1 MEGEIGV
8 LPGLLRDA
16 PTLVHEP
23 DLEKDLFRVPK
34 DPLEGKPP
42 KAPKGPRATMP
53 KDAPL
58 GVIRLNKG
66 RVFAPDGTPMPKGYI
81 FDRLRQVDGLTVEEA
96 RLRKFPDKNGKPKR
110 YSGDLAYDVATGW
123 ISVELP
129 DAKAEPLSTAL
140 AYGTSG
146 PLPDG
151 RSMALPDG
159 QSLALPDGQSG
170 ALPDDTSPV
179 LPHGQSRLPLPIKSP
194 YPPDHGGGRRLARWL
209 RRRLRARPRRCQ
221 VALRGV
227 GMPRRPS
234 RQGKPDM
241 GALGRQLNASAFMA
255 MRDLPWGKYLN
266 GEHREDVLKA
276 HGNELSSLLRTVLR
290 ELKEGD
296 SEWEQAV
303 RSATPCRAL
312 LEFKRQGVWK
322 VRVVVQGF
330 HEDKVALDGPDY
342 NYASDVVGLATVR
355 AMMLGPRTEGDA
367 IGQMDIATAF
377 LQSDMFGKE
386 EPPRY
391 LRLKDPVTGT
401 VRYFRQLGVVYGSAS
416 ASKRWM
422 ETLHP
427 YLVSIGFE
435 QGRNEPCVF
444 RHKQLGVTLASYV
457 DDLLCKGPKA
467 AVEAVFAKI
476 ASRFKCKE
484 PAYLGQGS
492 PLDHLGMYFAEDS
505 QGTCLSMH
513 NYIDAMVVR
522 LGMEDDGCSKVRLPI
537 SQPIDDYEPLGPAE
551 AKWFMSACGMIGWL
565 SGTGRPDLRYAH
577 SRISQ
582 HMAAPCK
589 GALSAVKRAVK
600 YCMNTRDW
608 CLRQSKDQPAA
619 WSHFSDSDHAGNAE
633 RQNYRRS
640 QLGYVSMLGHAP
652 IGWGSKASSVT
663 FGPSQLDSADGSLP
677 SGGKN
682 SVTPVCHPKM
692 LDLHPD
698 VSSGAAEIYA
708 ASVALSEVLH
718 LSYVCDEMGDPM
730 SIPLVLQVDN
740 AAAVAFA
747 KGRVRRTKMKHIDV
761 RQAWVMALRDS
772 NVVQVEK
779 VGTDDNLADLFTK
792 ILDYDRF
799 AELRGRMMVNR
810 RCDR

>member
-1 MEGEIGV
+1 MQ
-8 LPGLLRDA
+8 A
-16 PTLVHEP
+16 PREC
-23 DLEKDLFRVPK
+23 
-34 DPLEGKPP
+34 
-42 KAPKGPRATMP
+42 
-53 KDAPL
+53 
-58 GVIRLNKG
+58 
-66 RVFAPDGTPMPKGYI
+66 
-81 FDRLRQVDGLTVEEA
+81 
-96 RLRKFPDKNGKPKR
+96 
-110 YSGDLAYDVATGW
+110 LA
-123 ISVELP
+123 
-129 DAKAEPLSTAL
+129 
-140 AYGTSG
+140 
-146 PLPDG
+146 
-151 RSMALPDG
+151 
-159 QSLALPDGQSG
+159 
-170 ALPDDTSPV
+170 
-179 LPHGQSRLPLPIKSP
+179 
-194 YPPDHGGGRRLARWL
+194 
-209 RRRLRARPRRCQ
+209 
-221 VALRGV
+221 
-227 GMPRRPS
+227 
-234 RQGKPDM
+234 
-241 GALGRQLNASAFMA
+241 
-255 MRDLPWGKYLN
+255 
-266 GEHREDVLKA
+266 
-276 HGNELSSLLRTVLR
+276 
-290 ELKEGD
+290 
-296 SEWEQAV
+296 QAV

-367 IGQMDIATAF
+367 LGQMDIATAF

-435 QGRNEPCVF
+435 QGCNEPCVF
-444 RHKQLGVTLASYV
+444 RHKQLGVTLASHV

-476 ASRFKCKE
+476 ASRLKCKE
-484 PAYLGQGS
+484 PAYLGHGS

-522 LGMEDDGCSKVRLPI
+522 LGMEGDGCSKVRLPI

-772 NVVQVEK
+772 NVVYK
-779 VGTDDNLADLFTK
+779 WK
-792 ILDYDRF
+792 K
-799 AELRGRMMVNR
+799 
-810 RCDR
+810 